1 LNCSRAIW
9 ARDLNTSNASTSSL
23 GLLHHPRLDMPPPRA
38 ARSRPA
44 KIESDSDGDT
54 DRETTPKPI
63 SSGLRR
69 RLSDHP
75 QNGQDGEDTSGK
87 RAPVPA
93 VTVNDDAAEKRRRR
107 KSARMTVQPPD
118 EEEQPAAGPSNISAG
133 PTGNGPVR
141 TPGRGLQRLESV
153 AHVEP
158 INVPRDVMSSNF
170 EEWMKMATDNVSN
183 SCVYVC
189 SWAYSSCR
197 KSMLPTHG
205 TLLSSTTST
214 ICLFC
219 VIRTIILSTSSVH
232 PVLSTLA

>member
-1 LNCSRAIW
+1 
-9 ARDLNTSNASTSSL
+9 
-23 GLLHHPRLDMPPPRA
+23 MPPPRA

-44 KIESDSDGDT
+44 KVESDSDGDT
-54 DRETTPKPI
+54 ERESTPRPI

-69 RLSDHP
+69 RVSDYP
-75 QNGQDGEDTSGK
+75 PNGQDGEDTSGK

-107 KSARMTVQPPD
+107 KSARMTALPPD

-170 EEWMKMATDNVSN
+170 EEWMKMATDNVS
-183 SCVYVC
+183 SPCIYLC
-189 SWAYSSCR
+189 ICTYPWRR
-197 KSMLPTHG
+197 KLMPPTHG
-205 TLLSSTTST
+205 TSLSLITST
-214 ICLFC
+214 ICLFFA
-219 VIRTIILSTSSVH
+219 TQTTTPSTFSAH
-232 PVLSTLA
+232 PVLSTRV